1 VSRRAA
7 RSISLA
13 SIRRAYRF
21 YAPHY
26 DWLFGAALE
35 PGRRALAQALH
46 ALNPRTALEVGVGTG
61 LTLPRYPPA
70 TAVTGIDLSAHML
83 AIARQRAARLPGRRI
98 ALLAMDAETLAFQDD
113 SFDCVTLA
121 HVLSVTP
128 SPQRLIAEVRRVCRR
143 GGTIFILNHFS
154 GSLPWRL
161 LERVLRSAAD
171 RIGFRSDF
179 NLADEVLRHDWEVR
193 SVRKVNLAGLSTLVE
208 VRNR

>member
-1 VSRRAA
+1 VMDT
-7 RSISLA
+7 A
-13 SIRRAYRF
+13 SVRHAYRRW
-21 YAPHY
+21 APVY
-26 DWLFGAALE
+26 DYTFGKVAEA
-35 PGRRALAQALH
+35 GRKH
-46 ALNPRTALEVGVGTG
+46 AVEIINKRKGRVLEVGVGTG
-61 LTLPRYPPA
+61 LSLPCYGPHL
-70 TAVTGIDLSAHML
+70 AVTGIDLSAHML

-98 ALLAMDAETLAFQDD
+98 ALLAMDAETLAFQDG

-193 SVRKVNLAGLSTLVE
+193 SLRKVNLAGLSTLVE